1 MELELEETCA
11 VARWPQETPPVDVQP
26 VPEKAVI
33 LGAVASFV
41 ETRKKE
47 GLHSPHSPACT
58 G

>member
-33 LGAVASFV
+33 LGAIIIIN
-41 ETRKKE
+41 TREYKNLLRNIKK
-47 GLHSPHSPACT
+47 L
-58 G
+58 